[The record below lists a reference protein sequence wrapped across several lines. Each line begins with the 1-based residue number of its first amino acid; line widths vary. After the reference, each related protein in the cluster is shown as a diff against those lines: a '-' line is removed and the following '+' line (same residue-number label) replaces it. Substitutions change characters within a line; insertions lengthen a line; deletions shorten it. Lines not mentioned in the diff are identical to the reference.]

1 MFVMMEL
8 LQLSFCC
15 LFTGHHAN
23 QRAANIQSDKQK
35 GNPRNIYIEGEALQF
50 LIIIKLLTC
59 YYCITPKFLLLYQMD
74 RSLFIARGVKD
85 LRLKTMKFR

>member
-8 LQLSFCC
+8 LQISFCC

-50 LIIIKLLTC
+50 LIIIKLLTY
-59 YYCITPKFLLLYQMD
+59 YYCITPKFLLLYQRD
-74 RSLFIARGVKD
+74 RLIIYRPGSEGFSAEDNQI
-85 LRLKTMKFR
+85 

>member
-8 LQLSFCC
+8 LQISFCY

-50 LIIIKLLTC
+50 LIIIKLLTY
-59 YYCITPKFLLLYQMD
+59 YYCITPKFLLLYQRD
-74 RSLFIARGVKD
+74 RLIIYRPGSEGFSAEDNQI
-85 LRLKTMKFR
+85 